1 MPYIDYQFYTEE
13 FKGVPLSEDVFS
25 SLVGRASDS
34 IDQVTNYKIEAI
46 GFDNL
51 YPTFQQRVKK
61 ATAAQVEYL
70 YVNGGPATMQSTVTD
85 VAIGKFS
92 YDSLAA
98 SKTPDKSI
106 SDAALAYLKGTG
118 LLYRGVATCG

>member
-1 MPYIDYQFYTEE
+1 MPYIDYQFYTDE
-13 FKGVPLSEDVFS
+13 FQGVSLSEDVFS
-25 SLVGRASDS
+25 SLVGRASDM
-34 IDQVTNYKIEAI
+34 IDQVTNYKIESI

-51 YPTFQQRVKK
+51 YPAFQQRVKK

-70 YVNGGPATMQSTVTD
+70 HVNGGMATIQSSVTD
-85 VAIGKFS
+85 VSIGKFS

-98 SKTPDKSI
+98 SKTPDKTI
-106 SDAALAYLKGTG
+106 SDNAMAYLRGTR